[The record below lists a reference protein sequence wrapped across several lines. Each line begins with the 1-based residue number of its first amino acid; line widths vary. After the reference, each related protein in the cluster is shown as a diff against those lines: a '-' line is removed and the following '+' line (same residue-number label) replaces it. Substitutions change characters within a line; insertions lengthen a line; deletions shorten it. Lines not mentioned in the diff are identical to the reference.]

1 MSLEEKL
8 VDEMKQAM
16 KSNDKLRLSTIR
28 MMRSAIKNKEIEQRK
43 KLDDEGIFKVI
54 QGMVRK
60 SEESIEQFKAG
71 GRMDLV
77 EKEQKEVEIMK
88 SFLPQPLSREE
99 ILRII
104 DQSIEE
110 TQASSLKDLGKVMK
124 SVMPRLEGKA
134 DGKLINQLVKEK
146 LSPVIS
152 PSIK

>member
-16 KSNDKLRLSTIR
+16 KSSNKLRLSTIR
-28 MMRSAIKNKEIEQRK
+28 MIRSAIKNKEIEQRK
-43 KLDDEGIFKVI
+43 KLDDEGIFRVI

-77 EKEQKEVEIMK
+77 EKEQKEVETMK

-146 LSPVIS
+146 LSP
-152 PSIK
+152 